1 MYFFGSILKKETLN
15 MYLFSMLIWA
25 YFLSLKIYINSI
37 LTPNSSRLI
46 KDTFTTFTSK
56 DRMADEIAKTLSKHK
71 WGTLFSVNFIC
82 LYIVPFSQFLDLLGF
97 SLEQSN
103 CILSSLFIL
112 SLWFSLNVQYSFFFY
127 FEKLQM
133 TCEFVN
139 CDFPISHKVMNQNFI
154 TPFIPKS
161 TYLWANFPD

>member
-37 LTPNSSRLI
+37 STPNWSRLI

-71 WGTLFSVNFIC
+71 WGTLFSVNFI
-82 LYIVPFSQFLDLLGF
+82 LVYILFRFHSFLTYLV
-97 SLEQSN
+97 SLWN
-103 CILSSLFIL
+103 KVTVYYHPYLSFRYGLVWMCNIRFFFIL
-112 SLWFSLNVQYSFFFY
+112 RNFKWR
-127 FEKLQM
+127 
-133 TCEFVN
+133 VN
-139 CDFPISHKVMNQNFI
+139 
-154 TPFIPKS
+154 
-161 TYLWANFPD
+161 L